1 MTPPAR
7 RQAREALSHTYYA
20 SVYLFLKGNFRRY
33 STPKICSRIHNSTL
47 KSLIL
52 CEFELEGLWPNVKNL
67 SGSSNLSHGLNMVS
81 ST

>member
-1 MTPPAR
+1 MNPPDR

-47 KSLIL
+47 KSFSRVK
-52 CEFELEGLWPNVKNL
+52 FELEVLWPNLKNL